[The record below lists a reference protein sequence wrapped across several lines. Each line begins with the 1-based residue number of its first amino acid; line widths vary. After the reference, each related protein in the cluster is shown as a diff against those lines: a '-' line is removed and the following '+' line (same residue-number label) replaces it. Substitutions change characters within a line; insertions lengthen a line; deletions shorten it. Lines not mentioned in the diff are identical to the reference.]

1 MLTEATKRAR
11 AAAEQFARESGAKVG
26 AIFAAN
32 QGLFT
37 IGPAIQIPNE
47 RPEKQLEKKVRV
59 VTTITY
65 FLTR

>member
-1 MLTEATKRAR
+1 VIA
-11 AAAEQFARESGAKVG
+11 G
-26 AIFAAN
+26 N

-37 IGPAIQIPNE
+37 IGPAINIPNE
-47 RPEKQLEKKVRV
+47 RSDKQVEKKVRV